1 LNVSF
6 WPYTWNVPA
15 PALNAWSVPL
25 RMPELLSEV
34 ALATHAA
41 LFGGRGTLCGATL
54 GRIGPCADRGVAA
67 LTGAALNFAGTPGAD
82 STAAGRVTDEALGM
96 VGFAA
101 SDVAALVVAV
111 LVFAAPGALGAAAGC
126 AVDVT
131 VAVIE

>member
-1 LNVSF
+1 
-6 WPYTWNVPA
+6 
-15 PALNAWSVPL
+15 
-25 RMPELLSEV
+25 MPELLSEV
-34 ALATHAA
+34 AVATHAA

-82 STAAGRVTDEALGM
+82 STAAGRVTDEALGT
-96 VGFAA
+96 VG
-101 SDVAALVVAV
+101 VAALVVAV